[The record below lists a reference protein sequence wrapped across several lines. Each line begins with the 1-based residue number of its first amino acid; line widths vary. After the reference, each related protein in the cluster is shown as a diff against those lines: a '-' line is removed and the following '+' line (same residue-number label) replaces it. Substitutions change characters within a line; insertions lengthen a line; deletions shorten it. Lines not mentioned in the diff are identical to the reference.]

1 MPSPASRVRRGS
13 SLMPVTVVYQRI
25 PTDVSLPVD
34 LPLIEVVPALAERL
48 EGLGEDASAYGLC
61 LTTQSGAVLDDSL
74 SLSDQRIGAGDVLTL
89 DLRSTEAEHRYDDL
103 TEAVA
108 AAVERQQVAWEPKD
122 TMSLSVGATC
132 LLFAAGG
139 ALLLRQ
145 GPGDWV
151 TPACAAVASVL
162 LILAALA
169 VNQVKGRGAWALFM
183 TAAALAGVVLHTA
196 IQGPPTGLRMAAAG
210 AVGASLLG
218 ACIPM
223 LGRDRPLVAGPV
235 LVCVAM
241 MVTGLGTQALGYH
254 LAPVL
259 ALVSATAAGI
269 SLLTPWFA
277 LASVPVTISL
287 PDQPEGYHRAEDEAP
302 IKPALTSRILSMH
315 GLVLSVRIACSIIV
329 LASVPS
335 LASVG
340 YDGVAL
346 VAAIAVAAML
356 STRAV
361 RSRADVTAGVVGG
374 MLILAALVLVIVIN
388 RANFVMPMVVLVGVV
403 GVAVLLLNV
412 LGPSYRPRLA
422 RAADVIEIL
431 VLVSIAPLAALVI
444 GVL

>member
-1 MPSPASRVRRGS
+1 
-13 SLMPVTVVYQRI
+13 MPVTVVYERI
-25 PTDVSLPVD
+25 PADISLPVD
-34 LPLIEVVPALAERL
+34 LPLVEVVPALAERL
-48 EGLGEDASAYGLC
+48 EGLGEEASAYGMC
-61 LTTQSGAVLDDSL
+61 LTTQAGRVLDDSL
-74 SLSDQRIGAGDVLTL
+74 SLADQRVGAGDVLTL

-108 AAVERQQVAWEPKD
+108 AAVERQQVAWDPRD
-122 TMSLSVGATC
+122 TLTLSVGATC
-132 LLFAAGG
+132 LLFTAGG

-145 GPGDWV
+145 GPGGWV
-151 TPACAAVASVL
+151 TPACATVAALL

-169 VNQVKGRGAWALFM
+169 VKQMKEKGAWALAI
-183 TAAALAGVVLHTA
+183 TAAVLAGVTLHTGF
-196 IQGPPTGLRMAAAG
+196 QGPPTGLRMAAAG

-218 ACIPM
+218 ACIP
-223 LGRDRPLVAGPV
+223 LLDRDRPLLAGPL

-241 MVTGLGTQALGYH
+241 MSTGLGTQALGYR

-269 SLLTPWFA
+269 SLLTPWLA

-287 PDQPEGYHRAEDEAP
+287 PNQPEGYHRAEDEGYHRAEDEGP
-302 IKPALTSRILSMH
+302 IKAALTSRILNMH
-315 GLVLSVRIACSIIV
+315 GLVLSVRVACSMIV
-329 LASVPS
+329 LASVPT

-374 MLILAALVLVIVIN
+374 MLILATLVLVIVLK
-388 RANFVMPMVVLVGVV
+388 RADVVMPMVVLVGVV
-403 GVAVLLLNV
+403 GVVVLLLNV
-412 LGPSYRPRLA
+412 LGPTYRPRLA
-422 RAADVIEIL
+422 RLTDVIEIL
-431 VLVSIAPLAALVI
+431 VLLSIAPLAALVI

>member
-1 MPSPASRVRRGS
+1 MPPPASRVRRGS
-13 SLMPVTVVYQRI
+13 SLIPVTVVHQRI

-34 LPLIEVVPALAERL
+34 LPLVEVVPALAERL

-61 LTTQSGAVLDDSL
+61 LTTQSGTVLDDSL
-74 SLSDQRIGAGDVLTL
+74 SLSDQRVGAGDVLTL
-89 DLRSTEAEHRYDDL
+89 DLRSMEAEHRYDDL

-151 TPACAAVASVL
+151 APACAAAASAL

-169 VNQVKGRGAWALFM
+169 INQMKGKGSWALVM
-183 TAAALAGVVLHTA
+183 TAAGLVGVALHTA
-196 IQGPPTGLRMAAAG
+196 IQGPPTGMRMAAAG

-218 ACIPM
+218 ACLPM
-223 LGRDRPLVAGPV
+223 LGRDRPLIAGPM

-241 MVTGLGTQALGYH
+241 MVTGLGTQALGYP
-254 LAPVL
+254 LAQVL
-259 ALVSATAAGI
+259 ALVSATTAGI
-269 SLLTPWFA
+269 SLLTPWLA

-287 PDQPEGYHRAEDEAP
+287 PDQPEGYHRAEDEGP
-302 IKPALTSRILSMH
+302 IRTALTSRILNLH
-315 GLVLSVRIACSIIV
+315 GLVLSVRIACSVIV
-329 LASVPS
+329 LVSVPS

-340 YDGVAL
+340 YDGIAL

-374 MLILAALVLVIVIN
+374 MLILATLVLVIVLN
-388 RANFVMPMVVLVGVV
+388 RAAFVMPMVVLVGIV
-403 GVAVLLLNV
+403 GVVVLLLNV
-412 LGPSYRPRLA
+412 LGPGYRPRLA
-422 RAADVIEIL
+422 RVTDVVEIL

>member
-1 MPSPASRVRRGS
+1 
-13 SLMPVTVVYQRI
+13 MPVTVVYERI
-25 PTDVSLPVD
+25 PTDISLPVD
-34 LPLIEVVPALAERL
+34 LPLVEVVPALAERL
-48 EGLGEDASAYGLC
+48 EGLGEEASAYGMC
-61 LTTQSGAVLDDSL
+61 LTTQAGRVLDDSL
-74 SLSDQRIGAGDVLTL
+74 SLADQRVGACDVLTL

-108 AAVERQQVAWEPKD
+108 AAVERQQVAWDPKD
-122 TMSLSVGATC
+122 TLTLSVGATC

-145 GPGDWV
+145 GPGGWV
-151 TPACAAVASVL
+151 TPACAAVAAIL

-169 VNQVKGRGAWALFM
+169 IKQLKEKGAWALVI
-183 TAAALAGVVLHTA
+183 TAAMLAGVTLHTA

-218 ACIPM
+218 ACIP
-223 LGRDRPLVAGPV
+223 LLDRDRPLLAGPL

-241 MVTGLGTQALGYH
+241 MATGLGTQTLGYR

-269 SLLTPWFA
+269 SLLTPWLA

-287 PDQPEGYHRAEDEAP
+287 PDQPEGYHRAEDEGP
-302 IKPALTSRILSMH
+302 IKTALTSRILNMH
-315 GLVLSVRIACSIIV
+315 GLVLSVRIACSMIV
-329 LASVPS
+329 LASVPT
-335 LASVG
+335 LTSVG

-374 MLILAALVLVIVIN
+374 MLILATLVLVIVLK
-388 RANFVMPMVVLVGVV
+388 RADVVMPMVVLVGVV
-403 GVAVLLLNV
+403 GVVVLLLNV
-412 LGPSYRPRLA
+412 LGPTYRPRLA
-422 RAADVIEIL
+422 RLTDVIEIL
-431 VLVSIAPLAALVI
+431 VLLSIAPLAALVI